1 MLFGKEINYVR
12 PNLWGPL
19 VFSLRKMLN
28 LATKY
33 NKSVLHQWSKSHIVF
48 WLLSYSA
55 SQRWLCTVDKM
66 VKKKKLLKDI
76 LFYYVGGGVV
86 VYYSRYIFLLCYLYY
101 FIMLNAKIKLLILG
115 VL

>member
-33 NKSVLHQWSKSHIVF
+33 NKSVLRQWSKSHIFFLAVE
-48 WLLSYSA
+48 LHA
-55 SQRWLCTVDKM
+55 SQRRLCTVDKM
-66 VKKKKLLKDI
+66 VKKKKN
-76 LFYYVGGGVV
+76 Y
-86 VYYSRYIFLLCYLYY
+86 
-101 FIMLNAKIKLLILG
+101 
-115 VL
+115 

>member
-33 NKSVLHQWSKSHIVF
+33 KKSGTK
-48 WLLSYSA
+48 
-55 SQRWLCTVDKM
+55 
-66 VKKKKLLKDI
+66 
-76 LFYYVGGGVV
+76 G
-86 VYYSRYIFLLCYLYY
+86 
-101 FIMLNAKIKLLILG
+101 
-115 VL
+115 

>member
-33 NKSVLHQWSKSHIVF
+33 NKSVLRQWSKSHIFF
-48 WLLSYSA
+48 WLLS
-55 SQRWLCTVDKM
+55 QRRLCTVDKM

-76 LFYYVGGGVV
+76 LFYCVGGGD
-86 VYYSRYIFLLCYLYY
+86 YCLL
-101 FIMLNAKIKLLILG
+101 
-115 VL
+115 